1 MYSLTRKVA
10 PLSIVLTVVF
20 TLMLAFSSAQPVNA
34 YSKPS
39 SDEQLVEELLQYAQL
54 DATGNIQYFDISEAV
69 SDKAD
74 SAVIDAAKVFN
85 SSTFS
90 ADQGSSV
97 SGVVSPQWGIPVH
110 GNWCGPGHSG
120 PAAPID
126 LLDTRCQTHDRCYAT
141 QGYFNK
147 ACDRQLVASIALDL
161 SQSRYSWWVA
171 TKARAIMA
179 VFVPNGYL

>member
-1 MYSLTRKVA
+1 MTVVLPATHNIYVFLECKVEIMYYLTRKVA

-69 SDKAD
+69 SDNAD

-85 SSTFS
+85 SSTLS

-110 GNWCGPGHSG
+110 GN
-120 PAAPID
+120 
-126 LLDTRCQTHDRCYAT
+126 
-141 QGYFNK
+141 
-147 ACDRQLVASIALDL
+147 LV
-161 SQSRYSWWVA
+161 RP
-171 TKARAIMA
+171 RA
-179 VFVPNGYL
+179 